1 MRFAMVRALE
11 AGFCTQCIRSEEFPS
26 PLKARVAVFSSWETG
41 NLLHAFFAQWAVAL
55 STRRK
60 KNDATE
66 VLLDTVPQSS
76 SQNITF

>member
-1 MRFAMVRALE
+1 MRFALVRFGGRLLHSM
-11 AGFCTQCIRSEEFPS
+11 RPSEEFPS